1 LWHETVTTIS
11 TTELVRQ
18 IAIDDVWSALRL
30 RS

>member
-11 TTELVRQ
+11 TMELVRQ
-18 IAIDDVWSALRL
+18 IAIDGVWSALRL